1 MFSEAENQEESSK
14 KKKKEA
20 RSWKNTSFL
29 FHLLS
34 QQPLLS
40 KFERSSQQD
49 TASKGT
55 SQLGEENTYSINNY
69 TEEDKQPEDKQT
81 TIQKYETH
89 HGDSFLCT
97 TAVLTNLTPSAPKLT
112 APTWFYKAARRLGAQ
127 KRLFFSSVAMTQD
140 HHLVRLTSYTT
151 THSTCPWHCLILI
164 LGKKTEHRKHEINL
178 HRQTNISTDTVGSI
192 YDPHL

>member
-112 APTWFYKAARRLGAQ
+112 APT
-127 KRLFFSSVAMTQD
+127 
-140 HHLVRLTSYTT
+140 
-151 THSTCPWHCLILI
+151 
-164 LGKKTEHRKHEINL
+164 
-178 HRQTNISTDTVGSI
+178 
-192 YDPHL
+192 